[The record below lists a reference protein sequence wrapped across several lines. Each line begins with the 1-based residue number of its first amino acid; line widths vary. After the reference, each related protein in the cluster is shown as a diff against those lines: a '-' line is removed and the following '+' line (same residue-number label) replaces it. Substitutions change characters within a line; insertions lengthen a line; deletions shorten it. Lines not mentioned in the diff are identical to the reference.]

1 MTITK
6 KRGGKVITK
15 DIENSFGSILKELSE
30 LEPIPKSI
38 KKSATSLIIEHHE
51 EIKALL
57 DRGFSAEQ
65 IVKQLSRINL
75 DLSPETLRTVIR
87 NTDDN
92 GNRIIRNKKPSIGE
106 RNRKPTVKSQVDA
119 TSNSLPVSTE
129 NPIKTVEM
137 EAPSVVLTNKLKIKR
152 LPTVMKE
159 SF

>member
-1 MTITK
+1 MTIAK

-15 DIENSFGSILKELSE
+15 DIENNFGLILHDLSE

-38 KKSATSLIIEHHE
+38 KKSATSLIIEHHQ

-65 IVKQLSRINL
+65 IVQQLSRINL
-75 DLSPETLRTVIR
+75 DLTPETLRTVIR

-92 GNRIIRNKKPSIGE
+92 GNRITNKKKPCNSK
-106 RNRKPTVKSQVDA
+106 RKPIVKPQDNAISD
-119 TSNSLPVSTE
+119 SLSLSTE
-129 NPIKTVEM
+129 NPTNNIEA
-137 EAPSVVLTNKLKIKR
+137 EAPIVVAFNNESKTKR
-152 LPTVMKE
+152 LPAVMKE

>member
-1 MTITK
+1 MTIAK

-15 DIENSFGSILKELSE
+15 DIENSFGSILNELSE

-65 IVKQLSRINL
+65 IVQQLSRINL

-87 NTDDN
+87 NTDEK
-92 GNRIIRNKKPSIGE
+92 GNRIVKKQKPVIRRRRSSLNVFRTAHLNAGKTTQENLNDAQKDNQTEMTIEPSEKHKKRS
-106 RNRKPTVKSQVDA
+106 
-119 TSNSLPVSTE
+119 
-129 NPIKTVEM
+129 PITIDED
-137 EAPSVVLTNKLKIKR
+137 L
-152 LPTVMKE
+152 
-159 SF
+159 